1 MTSTSVLKRRLLDAC
16 DQTCSLIFDE
26 ASLVSL
32 HLMTWTSSLLKQ
44 QNTGRTRPP
53 EPHGPERTEGAAEG
67 LDQPRSENGW
77 TLSSYD
83 MPSQPARRQKHVQSE
98 VYLEQQRPL
107 GRVKFG
113 NLGFGLDEEISR
125 FLDFLYIKKS
135 HLLTRK
141 NKHWGSYWSDIKPGR
156 FLCRNVC
163 RTAQSRDWETIY
175 FDPYRRNPT
184 AKGGNFRR

>member
-1 MTSTSVLKRRLLDAC
+1 MWSDVFA
-16 DQTCSLIFDE
+16 
-26 ASLVSL
+26 
-32 HLMTWTSSLLKQ
+32 HLWRGQSGLSAPDDLNLQPTETAEHWTNKA
-44 QNTGRTRPP
+44 TRT
-53 EPHGPERTEGAAEG
+53 
-67 LDQPRSENGW
+67 PRSRTDRRSCRG
-77 TLSSYD
+77 SG
-83 MPSQPARRQKHVQSE
+83 PAALREWMNTFIIRHAESTCAETKHVQSE